1 MTDIPSGRSSSAGE
15 RRKPRQRM
23 LLTGLL
29 VHLDLGVSFR
39 CAIRDRS
46 ATGARLKLPTGALA
60 PNRFWLIEVTE
71 GRACEA
77 TTVWRTYPEVGIQ
90 LGEPIDL
97 KKAIDDVRQRRLRA
111 LWLEIAPRRES

>member
-1 MTDIPSGRSSSAGE
+1 
-15 RRKPRQRM
+15 M

-71 GRACEA
+71 GRAAEA